1 MSTPPAR
8 RGAVLLAVL
17 LSTLTFPLAITG
29 ASVALPAVGAE
40 LGGGPTA
47 LQWVVNSY
55 NACFAAFLV
64 CAGAVADAV
73 GRRRVYA
80 AGVLL
85 FCAAG
90 LLCLF
95 ARDVAV
101 LNLLRAVGGV
111 GAAAA
116 VAGGGAMLA
125 ATFEGPVRAR
135 AFGLLGTVLGAG
147 TAFGPAVA
155 GLLVD
160 TLGWRAAFA
169 APAVVAGLALALVPL
184 MPAARGTGRPVDR
197 PGAVL
202 FTSALA
208 VLVAALVEG
217 PARGLPAVLAGLA
230 VSALLLAAFV
240 LVERRSPEPLVDVAL
255 LGNRRFV
262 AYALAAAAFMAVLVP
277 LLVYLPS
284 YLIAV
289 VGLGAAQAGLWL
301 LMLTGPTLF
310 LPALGAELASRLP
323 HTAVVAGALVL
334 CGAGSAGLLVLGPD
348 ATPWT
353 LLLPFLLIGVGV
365 GLTNGT
371 VDGMAMGV
379 VDAERTGVASGVF
392 NATRITVETVALACA
407 GAVLA
412 ALTGGRLE
420 GEGFTDA
427 FHVVA
432 LALAGVAALA
442 AAGVLV
448 LGGRGE
454 KEPEKSPLS

>member
-1 MSTPPAR
+1 MSTPD
-8 RGAVLLAVL
+8 RGGIVLAAVL

-29 ASVALPAVGAE
+29 ASVALPSIQAE
-40 LGGGPTA
+40 LGGGLTA

-64 CAGAVADAV
+64 CAGSVADAI

-95 ARDVAV
+95 VRDVAA
-101 LNLLRAVGGV
+101 LNLLRAAGGI

-116 VAGGGAMLA
+116 VAGGSSMVA
-125 ATFEGPVRAR
+125 ATFEGPARAR

-160 TLGWRAAFA
+160 SLGWRVAFA
-169 APAVVAGLALALVPL
+169 CPAAVAGLALLLVPL
-184 MPAARGTGRPVDR
+184 LPALRGTGRPVDW

-202 FTSALA
+202 FTSAL
-208 VLVAALVEG
+208 VTLIAALVEG
-217 PARGLPAVLAGLA
+217 PERGLPVVLAGTV
-230 VSALLLAAFV
+230 VSALLMVAFA
-240 LVERRSPEPLVDVAL
+240 LVERRRRDPLVDLAL
-255 LGNRRFV
+255 LANRRFV

-310 LPALGAELASRLP
+310 LPTLGAELAARLP
-323 HTAVVAGALVL
+323 HAVVVVGALVL
-334 CGAGSAGLLVLGPD
+334 CAAGSAGLLVLGPD

-353 LLLPFLLIGVGV
+353 LLLPFLLVATGV

-371 VDGMAMGV
+371 IDGMAMGV
-379 VDAERTGVASGVF
+379 VRVEQTGVAAGVF
-392 NATRITVETVALACA
+392 NATRITVETVALAGV

-432 LALAGVAALA
+432 LALAGVAVLA
-442 AAGVLV
+442 VAGVLA
-448 LGGRGE
+448 LGGRRE
-454 KEPEKSPLS
+454 AEPEKSPLS

>member
-1 MSTPPAR
+1 LSTPD
-8 RGAVLLAVL
+8 RGGIVLAAVL

-29 ASVALPAVGAE
+29 ASVALPSIQAE
-40 LGGGPTA
+40 LGGGLTA

-64 CAGAVADAV
+64 CAGSVADAI

-95 ARDVAV
+95 VRDVAA
-101 LNLLRAVGGV
+101 LNLLRAAGGI

-116 VAGGGAMLA
+116 VAGGSSMVA
-125 ATFEGPVRAR
+125 ATFEGPARAR

-160 TLGWRAAFA
+160 SLGWRVAFA
-169 APAVVAGLALALVPL
+169 CPAAVAGLALLLVPL
-184 MPAARGTGRPVDR
+184 LPALRGTGRPVDW

-202 FTSALA
+202 FTSAL
-208 VLVAALVEG
+208 VTLIAALVEG
-217 PARGLPAVLAGLA
+217 PERGLPVVLAGTV
-230 VSALLLAAFV
+230 VSALLMVAFA
-240 LVERRSPEPLVDVAL
+240 LVERRRRDPLVDLAL
-255 LGNRRFV
+255 LANRRFV

-310 LPALGAELASRLP
+310 LPTLGAELAARLP
-323 HTAVVAGALVL
+323 HAVVVVGALVL
-334 CGAGSAGLLVLGPD
+334 CAAGSAGLLVLGPD

-353 LLLPFLLIGVGV
+353 LLLPFLLVATGV

-371 VDGMAMGV
+371 IDGMAMGV
-379 VDAERTGVASGVF
+379 VRVEQTGVAAGVF
-392 NATRITVETVALACA
+392 NATRITVETVALAGV

-432 LALAGVAALA
+432 LALAGVAVLA
-442 AAGVLV
+442 VAGVLA
-448 LGGRGE
+448 LGGRRE
-454 KEPEKSPLS
+454 AEPEKSPLS